1 MINSSYRNKMPVR
14 LDHGYRAKEMTQVP
28 WVQGSGFRVQGCGG
42 GFAANIYEAMPEGLM
57 NCCYARIVSPLAVML
72 LS

>member
-28 WVQGSGFRVQGCGG
+28 WVQGSGFRVQGSGFRGVVAASPQIYMRRCPKVGG
-42 GFAANIYEAMPEGLM
+42 KKSD
-57 NCCYARIVSPLAVML
+57 V
-72 LS
+72 